1 MKRRLFARLILGSV
15 RRRWGRAAVA
25 FAAVMLAATLVSTAL
40 SVSTAIGERTGRAL
54 RAYGANIVIQPGGS
68 GPAGSGEGYLTT
80 RSLEALSR
88 LPSASAIQGV
98 VPLLFAVAR
107 AGSAPVV
114 LVGTDLAAARAI
126 NSWWQLRP
134 DVRTPPA
141 DSAVV
146 GVNLAQ
152 ALTLKTDDRITV
164 RVGTRRAT
172 LTVAA
177 LLTSGG
183 AEDNQLIVDLPLAQR
198 LTGKPGLASLAQ
210 VSTLSRS
217 GDVSGIVS
225 EIAAALPTLRVQ
237 SIRQVAAAEGRLLR
251 RVELLLALIAAV
263 VVLAAGVSVSATMS
277 ALAVERRG
285 EVALMKAIGARDG
298 TVSGLFLL
306 EAGAIGIGGGLG
318 GYSLGWL
325 LAQLVGRAMWASSV
339 PVDGRVLLITVAT
352 AGILAVTSG
361 ILPVRRALA
370 VEPAVVLRG
379 E

>member
-1 MKRRLFARLILGSV
+1 MKRRLFVRLILGSV

-40 SVSTAIGERTGRAL
+40 GVSTAIGERTGRAL
-54 RAYGANIVIQPGGS
+54 RAYGANIVVQPGGS

-107 AGSAPVV
+107 AGPAPVV
-114 LVGTDLAAARAI
+114 LVGTDLAAARAL

-146 GVNLAQ
+146 GVNLAE
-152 ALTLKTDDRITV
+152 ALTLKTGDRITV
-164 RVGTRRAT
+164 RVGRRRAT

-183 AEDNQLIVDLPLAQR
+183 AEDNQVIVDLPVAQR
-198 LTGKPGLASLAQ
+198 LTGKPGLASLVQ
-210 VSTLSRS
+210 VSALSRS

-225 EIAAALPTLRVQ
+225 EIAGALPALRVQ

-251 RVELLLALIAAV
+251 RVELLLALVAAV
-263 VVLAAGVSVSATMS
+263 VVLAAGVSITATMS
-277 ALAVERRG
+277 ALALERRG

-298 TVSGLFLL
+298 TVSRLFLL

-318 GYSLGWL
+318 GYGLGWL

-339 PVDGRVLLITVAT
+339 PVDGRVLLITLAT
-352 AGILAVTSG
+352 AGVLAVTSC

>member
-152 ALTLKTDDRITV
+152 ALTLKTGDRITV